1 MKLHYAFLAL
11 LATVALAGCHKQDKP
26 KDDENK
32 GHGEQTETVTLT
44 APTLSADKTAVSLE
58 EASAASAA
66 LKLDW
71 TAASEEAAVTYKLYV
86 NLGSRDLFTTPKEI
100 DAATALSHT
109 FTHGELNTI
118 LTDFGAEGQTEI
130 QFGVYASAADAES
143 VLSNVVKLSI
153 TPYAEKFQNPA
164 AIYVIGTATPYAW
177 DLSTALEIKPATEGV
192 YSSTGLPLRVLP
204 LANNQ
209 SIKFAFSRDGSDPRF
224 AGQAPGAAF
233 GDITVV
239 ETGQGYEF
247 FPATAG
253 YDNGVYD
260 ISVNFNTMKFSITR
274 TGDLPEEAL
283 PDKLYMLG
291 DCFEWTWNFTGTTLD
306 KVSGKTYKA
315 ENVNM
320 NFGDGNNGFKVFLG
334 ENKWSPYFAAANDA
348 TYGNVKIQKCEDTDV
363 PQFKPGLLGYT
374 SGSYDIT
381 MDFDTMVATFTRKG
395 DIQASEPEVL
405 WLVGSPFSPSWQFN
419 ESLCLTKTAPGTYT
433 ASDIAMDF
441 GPGDY
446 GFRIYVNKDDWN
458 NCYTYKDGGYDATGI
473 QLEFHDAGGD
483 PPQIFPGQCG
493 FSSGTYDLSFN
504 TSSKWLSLTKK

>member
-1 MKLHYAFLAL
+1 MKLRYALMAVI
-11 LATVALAGCHKQDKP
+11 AAVAIAGCK
-26 KDDENK
+26 KDDTKKPDEGNK
-32 GHGEQTETVTLT
+32 PNTSGLT
-44 APTLSADKTAVSLE
+44 APVLSADKATLALD

-71 TAASEEAAVTYKLYV
+71 TAASESAGVTYKLYA
-86 NLGSRDLFTTPKEI
+86 NLGTRDLFTTPEEV
-100 DAATALSHT
+100 DAGTALSHT
-109 FTHGELNTI
+109 FTHGELNEI
-118 LTDFGAEGQTEI
+118 LTGFGAEGETEI
-130 QFGVYASAADAES
+130 QFGVYASATDMES
-143 VLSNVVKLSI
+143 VLSNVLKVKI
-153 TPYAEKFQNPA
+153 TPYEEKFQMPA

-177 DLSTALEIKPATEGV
+177 DLAAALEIKPASEGI
-192 YSSTGLPLRVLP
+192 YSAKDLPLRVLP

-253 YDNGVYD
+253 YVNGVYD
-260 ISVNFNTMKFSITR
+260 ISVNFNTMKFTIQR

-283 PDKLYMLG
+283 PDKLYLLG

-334 ENKWSPYFAAANDA
+334 VNQWSPYFAAANDA
-348 TYGNVKIQKCEDTDV
+348 TYEAVKIQKCEDTDV

-374 SGSYDIT
+374 TGVYDIT
-381 MDFDTMVATFTRKG
+381 MDFDAMLATFTRKG

-405 WLVGSPFSPSWQFN
+405 WLVGSPFTPSWSFT
-419 ESLCLTKTAPGTYT
+419 ESLTLTRTAPGTYS
-433 ASDIAMDF
+433 ASNIAMDF

-473 QLEFHDAGGD
+473 QLAFHDAGGD
-483 PPQIFPGQCG
+483 PPQIFPGYCG

-504 TSSKWLSLTKK
+504 TTTKWLTLTKK